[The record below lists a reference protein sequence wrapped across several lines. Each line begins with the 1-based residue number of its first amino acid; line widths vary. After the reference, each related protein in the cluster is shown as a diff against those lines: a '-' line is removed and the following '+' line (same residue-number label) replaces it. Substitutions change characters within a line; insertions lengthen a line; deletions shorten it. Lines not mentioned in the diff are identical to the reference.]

1 MLHPIRAAL
10 IGSVALIIAATL
22 LPFGG
27 MAAERIPPAWCV
39 RCGSLWLTDV
49 ISNVA
54 MFVPF
59 GVALGLRR
67 WTLWRVLVA
76 SLLFTVGVEALQSVG
91 LPPGRSP
98 ALADVMSNTAGG
110 VLGALLVLGW
120 RWQRLASRA
129 QLSVLALAWS
139 ALVCAVVAWSAYML
153 TPVTGL
159 EAMRSESASVT
170 PSAFGHVPGHGWYE
184 GMTDSAFVG
193 ITRIK
198 RGWSGPIIQQISF
211 EQFPMTA
218 GVTVRG
224 TDPLY
229 GQIPL
234 LFVHLPNDSSAWLQ
248 LAKHGNDV
256 ELTVLRRAWRWGL
269 TMPSVI
275 VPQAFAGRT
284 VNDARP
290 LSVTANVTTSV
301 LRLQTSGAFTG
312 ADSLVLTPLLGWT
325 LIQPI
330 VTVQSPLAWL
340 AHGCWLFALIAPI
353 GWCVMRGMRPLVVGA
368 ICATVVSTAFV
379 AIPIQMALSP
389 LLVRDWT
396 VSVLC
401 LGCGCLLAWG
411 YRAHRVRRSAP
422 PIA

>member
-1 MLHPIRAAL
+1 M
-10 IGSVALIIAATL
+10 GSVALIVAATL

-27 MAAERIPPAWCV
+27 MAAEHIPPAWCV

-59 GVALGLRR
+59 GVALALRR
-67 WTLWRVLVA
+67 WTVWRVAVV

-91 LPPGRSP
+91 VPPGRSP
-98 ALADVMSNTAGG
+98 ALADVMSNTVGG

-120 RWQRLASRA
+120 RWQRVASRA

-139 ALVCAVVAWSAYML
+139 ALVCAVVAWSGYML
-153 TPVTGL
+153 TPVTGR
-159 EAMRSESASVT
+159 EAARATGVSAA
-170 PSAFGHVPGHGWYE
+170 PSAFGHVPAHGWYE
-184 GMTDSAFVG
+184 GLTDSAFVG
-193 ITRIK
+193 STRIK
-198 RGWSGPIIQQISF
+198 RGWSGPVIQQMSF
-211 EQFPMTA
+211 EQFPVAA

-234 LFVHLPNDSSAWLQ
+234 LFVHLPNDSAAWLQ
-248 LAKHGNDV
+248 IAKHDTDV

-269 TMPSVI
+269 TMPSVY
-275 VPQAFAGRT
+275 VPQAFADRT

-290 LSVTANVTTSV
+290 LTVTANVTTAM
-301 LRLQTSGAFTG
+301 LRLQTSGAYAG
-312 ADSLVLTPLLGWT
+312 ADSLALTPLLGWT

-330 VTVQSPLAWL
+330 VIVQSPLAWL
-340 AHGCWLFALIAPI
+340 AHGCWLFALLAPV
-353 GWCVMRGMRPLVVGA
+353 GWCVMCGARPLVVGA
-368 ICATVVSTAFV
+368 ICTAVVFTAFV
-379 AIPIQMALSP
+379 AIPIQMALGP
-389 LLVRDWT
+389 LRVRDWT

-401 LGCGCLLAWG
+401 LGCGSVLGWG
-411 YRAHRVRRSAP
+411 YRARHVRRSAP

>member
-1 MLHPIRAAL
+1 MRGAAL
-10 IGSVALIIAATL
+10 VGSVALIIAATL

-27 MAAERIPPAWCV
+27 MAAEQIPPAWCV

-67 WTLWRVLVA
+67 WTLWRVVVA

-98 ALADVMSNTAGG
+98 ALADVMSNTVGG
-110 VLGALLVLGW
+110 VLGALLVFAW
-120 RWQRLASRA
+120 RWQRVASRA

-139 ALVCAVVAWSAYML
+139 ALVCVVVAWSAYML
-153 TPVTGL
+153 TPVSGREAARATG
-159 EAMRSESASVT
+159 ASVA

-193 ITRIK
+193 SAHIK
-198 RGWSGPIIQQISF
+198 RGGSGPVIQQMSF
-211 EQFPMTA
+211 EQFPITA

-234 LFVHLPNDSSAWLQ
+234 LFVHLPSDSSAWLQ
-248 LAKHGNDV
+248 IAKHGNDA
-256 ELTVLRRAWRWGL
+256 ELTVLRRASRWGL
-269 TMPSVI
+269 TMPSVR

-284 VNDARP
+284 VTDARP
-290 LSVTANVTTSV
+290 LVVTADITTSAMR
-301 LRLQTSGAFTG
+301 LRTMGAHAG
-312 ADSLVLTPLLGWT
+312 ADSL
-325 LIQPI
+325 
-330 VTVQSPLAWL
+330 A
-340 AHGCWLFALIAPI
+340 
-353 GWCVMRGMRPLVVGA
+353 
-368 ICATVVSTAFV
+368 
-379 AIPIQMALSP
+379 
-389 LLVRDWT
+389 
-396 VSVLC
+396 
-401 LGCGCLLAWG
+401 
-411 YRAHRVRRSAP
+411 
-422 PIA
+422 

>member
-1 MLHPIRAAL
+1 M
-10 IGSVALIIAATL
+10 ALIIAATL

-27 MAAERIPPAWCV
+27 MAAEQIPPAWCV

-59 GVALGLRR
+59 GAALGLRR
-67 WTLWRVLVA
+67 WTLWRVVVA

-98 ALADVMSNTAGG
+98 ALADVMSNTVGG

-120 RWQRLASRA
+120 RWQRGASRA

-193 ITRIK
+193 TTRIK
-198 RGWSGPIIQQISF
+198 RGWSGPIIQQIAF

-248 LAKHGNDV
+248 LAKHGNDI
-256 ELTVLRRAWRWGL
+256 ELTVLRRASRWGL
-269 TMPSVI
+269 TMPSVR
-275 VPQAFAGRT
+275 VPEAFRGRT
-284 VNDARP
+284 VDDARS
-290 LSVTANVTTSV
+290 LVVTADVTTSV
-301 LRLQTSGAFTG
+301 MRLRTTGAYVS
-312 ADSLVLTPLLGWT
+312 ADSLAFTPLLGWT
-325 LIQPI
+325 LIQPL
-330 VTVQSPLAWL
+330 VSTDSPLAWVIS
-340 AHGCWLFALIAPI
+340 ACWLLALTFPLGWLYARCGNPWIAVAGSALVSGLLHLLPVAFGLAPASSTDMFILAGGAAI
-353 GWCVMRGMRPLVVGA
+353 GYMVWRSSA
-368 ICATVVSTAFV
+368 STAR
-379 AIPIQMALSP
+379 AA
-389 LLVRDWT
+389 VRQLKT
-396 VSVLC
+396 
-401 LGCGCLLAWG
+401 
-411 YRAHRVRRSAP
+411 
-422 PIA
+422 